1 MGSPH
6 HISQSFFLP
15 RSALCPTLWRV
26 GVGAGEHTYHIEKWS
41 ISCCINKQGCHNHQG
56 VRPSKREFLSV
67 KGAQKEK
74 CLLSDS
80 NRATASSYRALRPWE
95 MWKKHRTLAPDSWKA
110 LERNDFREPRFS
122 HLPVH
127 RKALNS
133 LTWDIWFSLINN
145 NLLKF
150 RLPVPCCQFLYNL
163 TPPLLRW
170 NSSLRISW
178 DTVSQA
184 WNPKTSHQIKH
195 NSQLVGCEVFS
206 FFFFTLT

>member
-56 VRPSKREFLSV
+56 FRPSKREFLSV

-145 NLLKF
+145 HLWCSDYLLHI
-150 RLPVPCCQFLYNL
+150 L
-163 TPPLLRW
+163 TSPPQLLVRAVL
-170 NSSLRISW
+170 SGSLEMLSPGLEVLKIS
-178 DTVSQA
+178 T
-184 WNPKTSHQIKH
+184 K
-195 NSQLVGCEVFS
+195 
-206 FFFFTLT
+206 